1 MLLRVELCDKGK
13 SVLVVVWGGGP
24 PTEYSTSMDSF
35 LSARVSSSDKMT
47 SRYVSDT
54 SWYSASVR
62 LAGMALTPSS
72 WTLGGAGS
80 SESGRMP
87 LVREGVVERNLD
99 VVVKGTQR
107 ARVVGAATARRGAN
121 RAARV
126 VEVRTLRPTRPAALE
141 RDCLVILNG
150 ESGTI
155 GLERRAHDTGDSA
168 ERRK

>member
-1 MLLRVELCDKGK
+1 MCRGCK
-13 SVLVVVWGGGP
+13 SVMAGRGVR
-24 PTEYSTSMDSF
+24 TEYSTSMDSF

-62 LAGMALTPSS
+62 LAGMALIPSS
-72 WTLGGAGS
+72 WTLGGGGS

-99 VVVKGTQR
+99 CVVNGTER
-107 ARVVGAATARRGAN
+107 ARMVGAATARRGAN

-126 VEVRTLRPTRPAALE
+126 VEVRTLRPTMPAALE
-141 RDCLVILNG
+141 RDCLVILDG
-150 ESGTI
+150 VSGTI
-155 GLERRAHDTGDSA
+155 GLERRAHNAGDSA
-168 ERRK
+168 ESRK